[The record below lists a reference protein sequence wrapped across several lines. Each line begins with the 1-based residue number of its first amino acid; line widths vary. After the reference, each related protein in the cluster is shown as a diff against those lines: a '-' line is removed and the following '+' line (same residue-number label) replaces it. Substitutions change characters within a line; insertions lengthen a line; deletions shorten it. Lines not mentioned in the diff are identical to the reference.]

1 MDTVAELVRLFAI
14 QIIWTPV
21 HTITVGISAKLLSQ
35 FTWLSPPLS
44 IPPSHYSPCPLLLFL
59 FWKVNANA
67 RVLYWQSL
75 PLVLPWM
82 AVHYLHQHHNPSKRV
97 VGQGN
102 GTMYFEFKLGR
113 HICISTHPLLLF
125 FPVLATIPFANLFCI
140 VGICRFSERNKCAG
154 DSHSNWVETV
164 LLRALCWGWCRCC
177 GGVIRLLFVLCVWV
191 EFLLNNNTTSSGFP
205 FLAESDQE

>member
-1 MDTVAELVRLFAI
+1 MVCHGATTLCCNNCPIYAECEIGGSDGHGGWTCAFI
-14 QIIWTPV
+14 CHSNHKWTPV
-21 HTITVGISAKLLSQ
+21 HTIPVGISAKLLSQ

-44 IPPSHYSPCPLLLFL
+44 LSLSLPLYSPCPLLLFL

-75 PLVLPWM
+75 PLALHWM

-97 VGQGN
+97 VGQRN

-113 HICISTHPLLLF
+113 HICISTHPLLL
-125 FPVLATIPFANLFCI
+125 PILPLLWIAIIPFANLFCI

-164 LLRALCWGWCRCC
+164 LLRTLCWGWWRC
-177 GGVIRLLFVLCVWV
+177 
-191 EFLLNNNTTSSGFP
+191 
-205 FLAESDQE
+205 